1 MGKIKWTEKAS
12 SHLQIIYEYIAEDS
26 KIYATRFIKSLI
38 LSTKK
43 LKSMPKCGRKVPEFE
58 DYDFREVIFRN
69 YRIIYR
75 ISEENKDIEIL
86 SVFHSARDLKK
97 AVSEEW
103 EL

>member
-1 MGKIKWTEKAS
+1 MILEKLS
-12 SHLQIIYEYIAEDS
+12 FGIIES
-26 KIYATRFIKSLI
+26 
-38 LSTKK
+38 
-43 LKSMPKCGRKVPEFE
+43 
-58 DYDFREVIFRN
+58 
-69 YRIIYR
+69 YR